1 MRSLSVRGVRL
12 DRMSNSPVLTLREE
26 EAPRRQFEIFI
37 GAPEA
42 ASIKTA
48 LDDETTPRPLTH
60 DLFVLALERMSV
72 SVVRSVI
79 THVAN
84 GTYFADLVLRQDGG
98 EEVVVSSRPS
108 DAVAIA
114 LRASCPIFVTDDLID
129 LVGEVIEEEEGVQEA
144 EIIDEFKEFIENI
157 SPEDFDL

>member
-12 DRMSNSPVLTLREE
+12 DRISNNPVLTLREE

-42 ASIKTA
+42 AAIKTA
-48 LDDETTPRPLTH
+48 LDDEQTPRPLTH
-60 DLFVLALERMSV
+60 SLFVLALEKMHV
-72 SVVRSVI
+72 SVVRVVL

-84 GTYFADLVLRQDGG
+84 GTYFAELVLMNEAG
-98 EEVVVSSRPS
+98 EEVLVSSRPS

-114 LRASCPIFVTDDLID
+114 LRASCPIYATDDLLD
-129 LVGEVIEEEEGVQEA
+129 LVGEVLEQDEA
-144 EIIDEFKEFIENI
+144 TPESEILDEFKEFIENI

>member
-48 LDDETTPRPLTH
+48 LDDESTPRPLTH
-60 DLFVLALERMSV
+60 DLFVLALERMGV
-72 SVVRSVI
+72 TVVRSVL

-84 GTYFADLVLRQDGG
+84 GTYYADLVMSHEGG
-98 EEVVVSSRPS
+98 EEVVVSARPS

-114 LRASCPIFVTDDLID
+114 LRASCPIYATDDLLD
-129 LVGEVIEEEEGVQEA
+129 LVGEVIEEEEAAQEA
-144 EIIDEFKEFIENI
+144 EILDEFKEFIENI
-157 SPEDFDL
+157 NPEDFDL

>member
-12 DRMSNSPVLTLREE
+12 DRISNNPVLTLREE

-42 ASIKTA
+42 AAIKTA
-48 LDDETTPRPLTH
+48 LDDEQTPRPLTH
-60 DLFVLALERMSV
+60 SLFVLALEKMHV
-72 SVVRSVI
+72 SVVRAVL

-84 GTYFADLVLRQDGG
+84 GTYFADLVLMNEAG
-98 EEVVVSSRPS
+98 EEVMVSSRPS

-114 LRASCPIFVTDDLID
+114 LRASCPIYATDDLLD
-129 LVGEVIEEEEGVQEA
+129 LVGEVVEQEEGTPES
-144 EIIDEFKEFIENI
+144 EILDEFKEFIENI